1 MSPIA
6 ELPTTRKDVPWKA
19 VRTRKM
25 KYEGRFGA
33 RAVPMLNAKKRKALA
48 RKIYHNIP

>member
-1 MSPIA
+1 MSPMA

-19 VRTRKM
+19 VRMRKM

-33 RAVPMLNAKKRKALA
+33 SAVPMLNAKKRNALV
-48 RKIYHNIP
+48 RNI

>member
-1 MSPIA
+1 
-6 ELPTTRKDVPWKA
+6 
-19 VRTRKM
+19 M

-48 RKIYHNIP
+48 RKIYHDVP